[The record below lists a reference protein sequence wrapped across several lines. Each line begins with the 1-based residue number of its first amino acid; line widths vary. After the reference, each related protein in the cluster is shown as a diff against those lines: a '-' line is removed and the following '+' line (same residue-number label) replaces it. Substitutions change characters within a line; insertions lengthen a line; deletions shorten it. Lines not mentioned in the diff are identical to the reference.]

1 VLLPLAL
8 LLAAL
13 VILYSLWFVLAALSI
28 WFVKVWNATEV
39 LRYTLVAG
47 RYPVSAYPPALRLLF
62 TFVLPVAFLTTV
74 PAEALLGRGSALWA
88 IGSLLVAALSFAG
101 SRLLWRFAQRHYT
114 SASS

>member
-1 VLLPLAL
+1 
-8 LLAAL
+8 
-13 VILYSLWFVLAALSI
+13 LAALSI

-88 IGSLLVAALSFAG
+88 AGSLLAAALCLAG
-101 SRLLWRFAQRHYT
+101 SRLLWRYAQRFYT